1 MAARVSETILIR
13 RLRRLAEFLDNDAA
27 HCVDAFERTAQALRA
42 TDCRRA
48 ADRLEE
54 LTKGA

>member
-1 MAARVSETILIR
+1 VSETILIR